1 MPSIGFSLYL
11 LVLQWYQAFLY
22 IFRIKV
28 YKIRIYYDNISSQ
41 KLFEKIGAVKVGEE
55 EGEMAKFMREAKEV
69 LSGKALDDFSCV
81 YKELTEAEPNVI
93 YVYELTADKI

>member
-1 MPSIGFSLYL
+1 M
-11 LVLQWYQAFLY
+11 
-22 IFRIKV
+22 
-28 YKIRIYYDNISSQ
+28 
-41 KLFEKIGAVKVGEE
+41 GEE